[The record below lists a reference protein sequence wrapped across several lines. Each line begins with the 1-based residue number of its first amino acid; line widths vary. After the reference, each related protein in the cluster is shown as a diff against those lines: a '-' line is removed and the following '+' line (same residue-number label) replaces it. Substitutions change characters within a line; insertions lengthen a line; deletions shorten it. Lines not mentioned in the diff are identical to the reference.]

1 VTTVLGLDMGG
12 TSTRARLVRNRD
24 VPIEAFGAGS
34 NITAVGSAEVR
45 RRLAAVLDY
54 LGNPRVDAC
63 CAGAAGTE
71 DARARGQLERLL
83 TELLPGARVQVV
95 HDSRLV
101 LAAANL
107 VSGVALIAGTGSV
120 AYGRNQRGEEARAGG
135 WGWLLGD
142 DGGGAWLVREA
153 LRGLLRRVDDGD
165 RNGPLGAALMAAA
178 GVSDPLAL
186 AAQLH
191 GSREP
196 EQWAALAGA
205 VFRAAPED
213 PGAQAIIEKGADSL
227 ADLAIRVAKR
237 LGEQGPVVLAGG
249 LLLHQPLLERAV
261 RARLSA
267 DGLAATRLN
276 EEPVAGA
283 ARLASRLLTSAP
295 ETTP

>member
-1 VTTVLGLDMGG
+1 MTTVLGLDMGG

-24 VPIEAFGAGS
+24 VPIEAVGAGT

-71 DARARGQLERLL
+71 DARARGELERLL
-83 TELLPGARVQVV
+83 TELLPGARVQVA

-153 LRGLLRRVDDGD
+153 LRTLLRREDEGD
-165 RNGPLGAALMAAA
+165 RNGPLGVALMAAA
-178 GVSDPLAL
+178 RVSDPLAL

-213 PGAQAIIEKGADSL
+213 PGAQAIIELGADSL

-237 LGEQGPVVLAGG
+237 LGEPGPVVLAGG
-249 LLLHQPLLERAV
+249 LLLHQPVLEHAV

-267 DGLAATRLN
+267 DGLAATRLDD
-276 EEPVAGA
+276 EPVAGA
-283 ARLASRLLTSAP
+283 ARLASRLLTSA
-295 ETTP
+295 

>member
-1 VTTVLGLDMGG
+1 
-12 TSTRARLVRNRD
+12 
-24 VPIEAFGAGS
+24 
-34 NITAVGSAEVR
+34 
-45 RRLAAVLDY
+45 
-54 LGNPRVDAC
+54 
-63 CAGAAGTE
+63 
-71 DARARGQLERLL
+71 
-83 TELLPGARVQVV
+83 
-95 HDSRLV
+95 
-101 LAAANL
+101 
-107 VSGVALIAGTGSV
+107 
-120 AYGRNQRGEEARAGG
+120 
-135 WGWLLGD
+135 
-142 DGGGAWLVREA
+142 
-153 LRGLLRRVDDGD
+153 
-165 RNGPLGAALMAAA
+165 MAAA

>member
-12 TSTRARLVRNRD
+12 TSTRARLMRHRD
-24 VPIEAFGAGS
+24 VPIEAFGAGT
-34 NITAVGSAEVR
+34 NITAVGSPEVR
-45 RRLAAVLDY
+45 RRLASVLND

-71 DARARGQLERLL
+71 HAPARGELERLL

-142 DGGGAWLVREA
+142 DGGGAWMVREA
-153 LRGLLRRVDDGD
+153 VRAVMRRADDG
-165 RNGPLGAALMAAA
+165 NGDGSLGAALMAAA
-178 GVSDPLAL
+178 GVRDPVAL
-186 AAQLH
+186 AAELH
-191 GSREP
+191 GRREP
-196 EQWAALAGA
+196 QQWADLAGA

-213 PGAQAIIEKGADSL
+213 PGAQGIIEQAADGL
-227 ADLAIRVAKR
+227 ADMAIRVAQR
-237 LGEQGPVVLAGG
+237 LGEPGRVVLAGG
-249 LLLHQPLLERAV
+249 LLRHQPVLESAV
-261 RARLSA
+261 RTRLSA
-267 DGLAATRLN
+267 HGLTAIRLDD
-276 EEPVAGA
+276 EPVAGA
-283 ARLASRLLTSAP
+283 VRLAGRLLTRAP